1 MKNKDGK
8 EIKVEFAP
16 GCFDDFDGTQEELDA
31 LQKEIMHMF
40 TSMTPEELEDNS
52 RPLIDAI
59 DDEEDAEFLKSVIE
73 KISNS
78 EKRNLQ

>member
-16 GCFDDFDGTQEELDA
+16 GCFDDFDGSQEELDA

-40 TSMTPEELEDNS
+40 TSMTPEELEANS
-52 RPLIDAI
+52 RPLIDSI

>member
-16 GCFDDFDGTQEELDA
+16 GCFDDFDGSQEELDA
-31 LQKEIMHMF
+31 LQKEIMHML

-52 RPLIDAI
+52 RPLIDSI